1 MKNLGI
7 ASIVLFFSAKILSPG
22 REIKKDYGLV
32 DTSYELRDTRYEQ
45 RATSYSMRYK
55 ITPVPADECT
65 VGCLAV
71 V

>member
-32 DTSYELRDTRYEQ
+32 DTSYELRDTRYDQHELQ
-45 RATSYSMRYK
+45 AT
-55 ITPVPADECT
+55 V
-65 VGCLAV
+65 
-71 V
+71 